1 MRAKANEIAALLHKQ
16 AEFKANNGW
25 FQRFKTRNSIQ
36 LAPLSASV
44 EAKSGHGSRLPVRD
58 SFVRKNGPRIDEED
72 EANFTDENTATSDEP
87 STDLNADLSVRESD
101 YDEEED
107 EGADL
112 FDESDY
118 DYMPPVNSYEVPSR
132 QEALGFLYK
141 LRMFF
146 ENNTKSEGND
156 TEGVHARSLVR
167 LDELENELLKG

>member
-1 MRAKANEIAALLHKQ
+1 M
-16 AEFKANNGW
+16 
-25 FQRFKTRNSIQ
+25 
-36 LAPLSASV
+36 
-44 EAKSGHGSRLPVRD
+44 
-58 SFVRKNGPRIDEED
+58 
-72 EANFTDENTATSDEP
+72 
-87 STDLNADLSVRESD
+87 RESD